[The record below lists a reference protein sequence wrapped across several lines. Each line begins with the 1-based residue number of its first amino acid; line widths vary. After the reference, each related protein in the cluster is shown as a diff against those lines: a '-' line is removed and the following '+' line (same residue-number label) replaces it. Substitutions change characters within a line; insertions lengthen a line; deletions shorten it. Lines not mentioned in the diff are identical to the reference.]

1 MAGPQTYTKDYPYE
15 YELLNFPPYKGQTVQ
30 KCLNLSRYKDDES
43 ILDDCKQIASHV
55 IPLKKSFS
63 QVPEYLPTGFV
74 YGAEN
79 WCTFSFIFLD
89 WAVALTPYKD
99 MYMLRKKV
107 YTDMPVDGV
116 SEKVMRGNK
125 YTYGSVKLDDH
136 ILSPFLD
143 ERN

>member
-63 QVPEYLPTGFV
+63 KTNRIASTTSYL
-74 YGAEN
+74 YAHQSEN
-79 WCTFSFIFLD
+79 
-89 WAVALTPYKD
+89 
-99 MYMLRKKV
+99 
-107 YTDMPVDGV
+107 VDAPAPC
-116 SEKVMRGNK
+116 SANRSA
-125 YTYGSVKLDDH
+125 TL
-136 ILSPFLD
+136 
-143 ERN
+143 